1 VCRVRVYDL
10 VEVHVKSSR
19 SISLAVALLLIAACG
34 GAASGGST
42 TAPPDVTTTEGVDV
56 TSPPDETSIPG
67 EDDPG
72 VVSLEDMPAECIEAF
87 RAFLQA
93 IEPYVED
100 VDFQNATMADLEAL
114 SAEMEPILAPFE
126 EETIDCP
133 DLDMSEE
140 ESVAAMREM
149 AERDAPGTVAYFAWI
164 EEFMVAGG
172 AGGAEVSGDCETDIA
187 TLQGYVDQGGTMSD
201 LTMGE
206 LTAVGELMT
215 AIGTECSSER
225 FQEWFSQE
233 DVIAWQSG

>member
-1 VCRVRVYDL
+1 M
-10 VEVHVKSSR
+10 KSSR
-19 SISLAVALLLIAACG
+19 SISLAVALILIAACG
-34 GAASGGST
+34 GATSGGST
-42 TAPPDVTTTEGVDV
+42 TVPADGTTTEVDVTTL
-56 TSPPDETSIPG
+56 PDETTVPA

-100 VDFQNATMADLEAL
+100 VDFENSTMADLEAVFT
-114 SAEMEPILAPFE
+114 EMEPILTPFE

-140 ESVAAMREM
+140 ESLAAMREM

-164 EEFMVAGG
+164 EEFMVDGG

-206 LTAVGELMT
+206 LAAVGELMT
-215 AIGTECSSER
+215 ALGTECSSER
-225 FQEWFSQE
+225 FQEWLSQE
-233 DVIAWQSG
+233 DVAGWSGG

>member
-1 VCRVRVYDL
+1 VN
-10 VEVHVKSSR
+10 KSR
-19 SISLAVALLLIAACG
+19 TVTLAVALLLIAACG

-42 TAPPDVTTTEGVDV
+42 TVPADVTTTEGVDV
-56 TSPPDETSIPG
+56 TSLPDETTVPG

-100 VDFQNATMADLEAL
+100 VDFENSTMADLDAL
-114 SAEMEPILAPFE
+114 FTEMEPILAPFE

-140 ESVAAMREM
+140 ESLAAMREM

-164 EEFMVAGG
+164 EEFMVDGG
-172 AGGAEVSGDCETDIA
+172 AGGAEISGDCETDIE

-206 LTAVGELMT
+206 LAAVGELMT
-215 AIGTECSSER
+215 ALGTECSSER
-225 FQEWFSQE
+225 FQEWLGQE
-233 DVIAWQSG
+233 DVAAWSGG